1 MKYRYKI
8 RSLSL
13 KRKYKISETNFSIS
27 YKWEATE
34 SWEID
39 VKDLAKSLFSL
50 WDLIDDV
57 NKKVNWPNSA
67 VNLKIKAFS
76 KGSFVSDLSLFQ
88 DTIESGVLVGT
99 LLSAQEIL
107 NLIFWDYGVIY
118 FWELFK
124 WQKIKETKNNSG
136 GNLDVT
142 LADNSVIAN
151 VSPVV
156 VNLFWTVNVSNS
168 VTNIVSPLGKNGID
182 EIKILQEWTELGGIQ
197 KQNYYDWLPKSIP
210 EEENEKAVGTIEN
223 IIYLSLDTIVL
234 SEVHRKWKF
243 KKNEEIIS
251 ANIQDFRFI
260 TAIENKTISFKSGD
274 FIKARVLEN
283 TTKTGKD
290 VLKTEFTILEII
302 KFNNEPFNPW
312 LF

>member
-1 MKYRYKI
+1 M
-8 RSLSL
+8 
-13 KRKYKISETNFSIS
+13 SEANFSIS

-76 KGSFVSDLSLFQ
+76 RGSFVSDLSLFQ
-88 DTIESGVLVGT
+88 DAVESGVLVGT

-118 FWELFK
+118 FWKLLK
-124 WQKIKETKNNSG
+124 WQKIKETKNNSEG
-136 GNLDVT
+136 TLDVT

-156 VNLFWTVNVSNS
+156 VNLFWTVNVSNN
-168 VTNIVSPLGKNGID
+168 VTHIVSPLGKNGID
-182 EIKILQEWTELGGIQ
+182 EIKILQEGTELGGVQ
-197 KQNYYDWLPKSIP
+197 KQDYYDWLPKSSP
-210 EEENEKAVGTIEN
+210 EEENEEAVGTVEN
-223 IIYLSLDTIVL
+223 TMYLSLDTIVL
-234 SEVHRKWKF
+234 SEVNRKWKF
-243 KKNEEIIS
+243 KRNEEIIS
-251 ANIQDFRFI
+251 ASIQDSRFI
-260 TAIENKTISFKSGD
+260 KAIESKTISFKSGD
-274 FIKARVLEN
+274 FIKARVLET
-283 TTKTGKD
+283 TTKTSKG

-302 KFNNEPFNPW
+302 EFNNEPFKPW